1 MFLRALR
8 MKGFKSFSRQTEL
21 VFEPGVAVVI
31 GPNGSGKSNIADAVM
46 WVLGEQSPTSIRG
59 SSMQD
64 LIFAGSDGRRAAAA
78 AEVELVFDNADGA
91 LSVPTP
97 EVSIG
102 RRIVRGGETTYTI
115 NRAVCRLTDVIELTA
130 EMGLGREMHSIIG
143 QGKVETLLAA
153 KPDERRALVEEAA
166 GLGRYKRRRER
177 SQIKL
182 REVRRN
188 LERARDLEREAS
200 LQLAPLRRQANAAET
215 LRAIEN
221 ELAETRG
228 CLLTGEIVALDERL
242 AEERE
247 AVASVADRRAALDER
262 LAQTEKARLAEE
274 ESFARDVRERER
286 RAGRALRAR
295 YLGDRLAG
303 CRRLIA
309 QRGALL
315 DEMRRAAE
323 AERESLAAEL
333 ENAAS
338 SAAPAP
344 EGDDLSVFE
353 ATLAVA
359 REAHDKAAALLATA
373 RADLGQ
379 RRSAGAHQ
387 ELELETLTARRE
399 RTERRRAAVSGDATR
414 LAGDVDGNAATR
426 AALLA
431 EEQAANARVDEA
443 AAALSAAEAAADEAG
458 EAAAAAAADHARV
471 TAAWQ
476 QLAAERSGVEADL
489 EHAGASLS
497 ELREVDAEV
506 LRAVER
512 YPGVVELSAALSCER
527 GYELA
532 LAAALAQYPGT
543 LAVSSSE
550 DQWSVLEALRS
561 AGVSLARLLAPARR
575 GRGRVSS
582 AFPGAVP
589 LADRVTVDVGDRLQH
604 VLAEVVVVS
613 DLTAVPDTF
622 EGLAVTRDGSYYRPS
637 TGQLGLAAGVP
648 AALVIERRARLEA
661 LVERLDAVKAREARE
676 SVAAAAARTRSESL
690 AAARADATAALEAA
704 ATALDEARRRTGS
717 AAAQRRGADEQAG
730 RLDESL
736 SAARREAESL
746 EAELAALADGV
757 AACERDT
764 AAAHAALRVSEAAA
778 AAAEAAHLDAL
789 SAFTRARVDLDER
802 RARAQRGAD
811 ERARGERRLESV
823 RRRLRDIEGRLRSV
837 PGATEACA
845 DVVAALEALQ
855 GNVEPLIERL
865 SDEAGEAEERVRDRV
880 AARRLAEDE
889 VALRHEV
896 DELGESR
903 GAALV
908 AVARLE
914 ERRAELAARFDQVA
928 AALETSVFEAPQ
940 DDAEAA
946 SLRARLERLERRRD
960 GVGPVNP
967 LAEAECARLSEHV
980 EFLREQRKDLEHS
993 LDETETLIAELTQR
1007 IEVDFDQTFAVVQG
1021 NFAHMVGILFPG
1033 GSGRLVTVPGEG
1045 DEPSGIAIEVKPA
1058 RKLGRKLALL
1068 SGGERS
1074 LVALAFLLALLLSRT
1089 CPLYILDEV
1098 EAALDDI
1105 NIGLFVSLVRDYRAK
1120 TQFLI
1125 ITHQKRTMEAADL
1138 LYGVTMGPDGTSQ
1151 VVSARMAEEEIDH
1164 EAGVT

>member
-31 GPNGSGKSNIADAVM
+31 GPNGSGKSNIADAVT

-64 LIFAGSDGRRAAAA
+64 LIFAGTDGRRAAAS
-78 AEVELVFDNADGA
+78 AEVELVFDNSDGA
-91 LSVPTP
+91 LSVPTA

-115 NRAVCRLTDVIELTA
+115 NRTVCRLTDVIELTA

-177 SQIKL
+177 SEIKL

-215 LRAIEN
+215 LRAIEHD
-221 ELAETRG
+221 LAETRG
-228 CLLTGEIVALDERL
+228 RLLTGEIVALDERL
-242 AEERE
+242 SEERA
-247 AVASVADRRAALDER
+247 AVSSVAARRAALDER
-262 LAQTEKARLAEE
+262 LAQTEQARLAEE

-323 AERESLAAEL
+323 GERESLAAEL
-333 ENAAS
+333 AGSAAS
-338 SAAPAP
+338 GEPLPA
-344 EGDDLSVFE
+344 GADLSAFE
-353 ATLAVA
+353 AGFAAAEAAQA
-359 REAHDKAAALLATA
+359 RAAALLAAA
-373 RADLGQ
+373 RGGLGE
-379 RRSAGAHQ
+379 RRAACARE
-387 ELELETLTARRE
+387 ELELETVTARRE
-399 RTERRRAAVSGDATR
+399 RAGRRRLAVEADAGRLVADAQGNDAARAT
-414 LAGDVDGNAATR
+414 LAEDERQAD
-426 AALLA
+426 AAL
-431 EEQAANARVDEA
+431 DEA
-443 AAALSAAEAAADEAG
+443 AAALSVAESAADAAGDEAAT
-458 EAAAAAAADHARV
+458 AAAALADV

-476 QLAAERSGVEADL
+476 QIAAERAGVEADL

-506 LRAVER
+506 LRVAER
-512 YPGVVELSAALSCER
+512 YPGVVELSAAVSCER

-532 LAAALAQYPGT
+532 LAAALAQHPGT
-543 LAVSSSE
+543 LAVSGGE
-550 DQWSVLEALRS
+550 DKWSVLEALRL
-561 AGVSLARLLAPARR
+561 AGVKLARLLAPARR
-575 GRGRVSS
+575 GSATAPI
-582 AFPGAVP
+582 AFPGALP
-589 LADRVTVDVGDRLQH
+589 LADRVTVEAGDHLAQ

-613 DLTAVPDTF
+613 DLTAVPDSF
-622 EGLAVTRDGSYYRPS
+622 EGLAVMRDGSYYRPS

-648 AALVIERRARLEA
+648 AALVIERRARVEA
-661 LVERLDAVKAREARE
+661 LVERFDALKAREARE
-676 SVAAAAARTRSESL
+676 SVAAAGARARSEAL
-690 AAARADATAALEAA
+690 ASARAVSVAALEAA
-704 ATALDEARRRTGS
+704 AATLDEARRRCAS
-717 AAAQRRGADEQAG
+717 AVVERRGADERAS
-730 RLDESL
+730 RLAEAL
-736 SAARREAESL
+736 AAARAEAGSL
-746 EAELAALADGV
+746 EAELAGLA
-757 AACERDT
+757 EL
-764 AAAHAALRVSEAAA
+764 AAAHEREAATERATLNVSETAA
-778 AAAEAAHLDAL
+778 AAAEAAHLETLGAL
-789 SAFTRARVDLDER
+789 TRVRIELDER
-802 RARAQRGAD
+802 RAREQRSAD
-811 ERARGERRLESV
+811 ERARNERRLESA
-823 RRRLRDIEGRLRSV
+823 RRRLHEVESRLRGV

-845 DVVAALEALQ
+845 DVVTALEGLQ
-855 GNVEPLIERL
+855 NGVEPLIERL
-865 SDEAGEAEERVRDRV
+865 SDEAGEAEGRVRDRV

-889 VALRHEV
+889 VALRREV

-908 AVARLE
+908 SVARLE
-914 ERRAELAARFDQVA
+914 ERRAEVAARFDQVA
-928 AALETSVFEAPQ
+928 EALEVSVFETPQ
-940 DDAEAA
+940 GDDEVAA
-946 SLRARLERLERRRD
+946 LRSRLERLERRRD

-980 EFLREQRKDLEHS
+980 EFLREQRRDLEHS
-993 LDETETLIAELTQR
+993 LDETESLIAELTQR
-1007 IEVDFDQTFAVVQG
+1007 IEVDFDETFSVVQG

-1105 NIGLFVSLVRDYRAK
+1105 NIGLFVSLVRDYRSR

>member
-78 AEVELVFDNADGA
+78 AEVELVFDNADGT

-153 KPDERRALVEEAA
+153 RPDERRALVEEAA

-200 LQLAPLRRQANAAET
+200 LQLAPLRRQANAVET
-215 LRAIEN
+215 LRGIEN

-228 CLLTGEIVALDERL
+228 RLLTGEIVALDERL
-242 AEERE
+242 TEERE
-247 AVASVADRRAALDER
+247 AVEAVAGRRAALDER
-262 LAQTEKARLAEE
+262 LARTEQARLAEE

-295 YLGDRLAG
+295 YLGDRLAS

-333 ENAAS
+333 ENAATS
-338 SAAPAP
+338 SEPAP
-344 EGDDLSVFE
+344 QGDDLSAFE

-359 REAHDKAAALLATA
+359 QEAHDKAAALAAAA
-373 RADLGQ
+373 RADLAEQ
-379 RRSAGAHQ
+379 RSAGARH
-387 ELELETLTARRE
+387 ELELEGLTARRE
-399 RTERRRAAVSGDATR
+399 RAGRRHAAVSADAER
-414 LAGDVDGNAATR
+414 LVADGEGNAATR

-431 EEQAANARVDEA
+431 EELAAHARIDEA
-443 AAALSAAEAAADEAG
+443 TATLSAAEAAADEASEAAS
-458 EAAAAAAADHARV
+458 EAAAALARI
-471 TAAWQ
+471 TSSWQ
-476 QLAAERSGVEADL
+476 QLAAERAGVEADL
-489 EHAGASLS
+489 EHAGASLA
-497 ELREVDAEV
+497 ELREVDADV

-512 YPGVVELSAALSCER
+512 YPGVVDLSAAVSCER

-543 LAVSSSE
+543 LAVSSGE
-550 DQWSVLEALRS
+550 DQWSVLDALRS

-575 GRGRVSS
+575 GRGRPMG

-589 LADRVTVDVGDRLQH
+589 LADRVTVGAGDRLEH
-604 VLAEVVVVS
+604 VLSEVVVVS

-622 EGLAVTRDGSYYRPS
+622 EGLAVMRDGSYYRPS

-676 SVAAAAARTRSESL
+676 SVAAAGARARSETL
-690 AAARADATAALEAA
+690 ATARVGAMTALEAA
-704 ATALDEARRRTGS
+704 ATALDEARRRAAS
-717 AAAQRRGADEQAG
+717 AALERRGADERAQ
-730 RLDESL
+730 RLAEAL
-736 SAARREAESL
+736 TAARLEAESL
-746 EAELAALADGV
+746 DAELAALAERV
-757 AACERDT
+757 VACERET
-764 AAAHAALRVSEAAA
+764 AAARGALRVSEASA
-778 AAAEAAHLDAL
+778 AAAEAAHLETLGAL
-789 SAFTRARVDLDER
+789 TRARVDLDER

-811 ERARGERRLESV
+811 ERARNDRRLESV
-823 RRRLRDIEGRLRSV
+823 RRRLRDVEGRLRV
-837 PGATEACA
+837 APGATDACA
-845 DVVAALEALQ
+845 EVVAALEALQ
-855 GNVEPLIERL
+855 RGVEPLIERL
-865 SDEAGEAEERVRDRV
+865 GDEAGEAEERVRDR
-880 AARRLAEDE
+880 AEARRLAEDE

-908 AVARLE
+908 TVARLE

-928 AALETSVFEAPQ
+928 TALETSVFEAPG
-940 DDAEAA
+940 DDAEATA
-946 SLRARLERLERRRD
+946 LRARLERLEHRRD

-993 LDETETLIAELTQR
+993 LDETESLIAELTQR
-1007 IEVDFDQTFAVVQG
+1007 IEVDFEQTFAVVQD

-1105 NIGLFVSLVRDYRAK
+1105 NIGLFVSLVRDYRSR

-1138 LYGVTMGPDGTSQ
+1138 LYGVTMGPEGTSQ

>member
-59 SSMQD
+59 TSMQD

-78 AEVELVFDNADGA
+78 AEVELVFDNSDGA
-91 LSVPTP
+91 LSVPTA

-115 NRAVCRLTDVIELTA
+115 NRATCRLTDVIELTA

-177 SQIKL
+177 SEIKL

-188 LERARDLEREAS
+188 LERARDLEREAN

-215 LRAIEN
+215 LRGIEN

-228 CLLTGEIVALDERL
+228 RLLTGEIVALDERL
-242 AEERE
+242 AEERA
-247 AVASVADRRAALDER
+247 AVTSVAARRAALDER
-262 LAQTEKARLAEE
+262 LAQTEQARLAEE

-323 AERESLAAEL
+323 AERESLAAEI
-333 ENAAS
+333 ESGTAS
-338 SAAPAP
+338 GEPLPA
-344 EGDDLSVFE
+344 GDDLSAFE
-353 ATLAVA
+353 AA
-359 REAHDKAAALLATA
+359 RAAAEEAQGKAAVLLAAA
-373 RADLGQ
+373 RGELGE
-379 RRSAGAHQ
+379 RRSACARQ
-387 ELELETLTARRE
+387 ELELETVVARRE
-399 RTERRRAAVSGDATR
+399 RAGRRRVAVEADAGRLTAEVESNDAARAAAADDERRRAA
-414 LAGDVDGNAATR
+414 
-426 AALLA
+426 AL
-431 EEQAANARVDEA
+431 DEA
-443 AAALSAAEAAADEAG
+443 AAALSAAESAADAAG
-458 EAAAAAAADHARV
+458 DQAAAAAAALAEV

-476 QLAAERSGVEADL
+476 QIAAERAGVEADL

-506 LRAVER
+506 LRVAER
-512 YPGVVELSAALSCER
+512 YPGVVELSAAVSCER

-532 LAAALAQYPGT
+532 LAAALAQHPGT
-543 LAVSSSE
+543 LAVSGGDE
-550 DQWSVLEALRS
+550 KWSVLEALRS
-561 AGVSLARLLAPARR
+561 AGVLLARLLAPAHA
-575 GRGRVSS
+575 GRGRTAV
-582 AFPGAVP
+582 AFPGALA
-589 LADRVTVDVGDRLQH
+589 LADKVTVDTGDHLDQ
-604 VLAEVVVVS
+604 VLSEVVVVS
-613 DLTAVPDTF
+613 DLTAVPDSF
-622 EGLAVTRDGSYYRPS
+622 EGLAVMRDGSYYRPS

-648 AALVIERRARLEA
+648 AALVIERRARVEA
-661 LVERLDAVKAREARE
+661 LVERLDALKAREARE
-676 SVAAAAARTRSESL
+676 SVAVAGARARSEALASARAGAAAT
-690 AAARADATAALEAA
+690 LEAA
-704 ATALDEARRRTGS
+704 AVALDEARRRSTS
-717 AAAQRRGADEQAG
+717 AAVEQRGADERARRLTEALTAARAEADSLDAELVALAERSATQEREAAAG
-730 RLDESL
+730 R
-736 SAARREAESL
+736 
-746 EAELAALADGV
+746 
-757 AACERDT
+757 
-764 AAAHAALRVSEAAA
+764 AALRVSEAATA
-778 AAAEAAHLDAL
+778 TAEAAHLETL
-789 SAFTRARVDLDER
+789 GVLTRARIELDER
-802 RARAQRGAD
+802 QAREQRSAD
-811 ERARGERRLESV
+811 ERARNERRLESA
-823 RRRLRDIEGRLRSV
+823 RRRLREVESRLEGV

-845 DVVAALEALQ
+845 DVVAALETLQ
-855 GNVEPLIERL
+855 RGVEPLIKRL
-865 SDEAGEAEERVRDRV
+865 SDEAGEAEGRVRDRV

-889 VALRHEV
+889 VALRREV

-914 ERRAELAARFDQVA
+914 ERRAEVAARFDQVA
-928 AALETSVFEAPQ
+928 EALEVSVFEAPK
-940 DDAEAA
+940 DDGEATA
-946 SLRARLERLERRRD
+946 LRGRLERLERRRD

-980 EFLREQRKDLEHS
+980 EFLREQRKDLERS
-993 LDETETLIAELTQR
+993 LDETESLITELTQR
-1007 IEVDFDQTFAVVQG
+1007 IEVDFDETFAVVQG

-1045 DEPSGIAIEVKPA
+1045 GEPSGIAIQVKPA

-1105 NIGLFVSLVRDYRAK
+1105 NIGLFVSLVREYRSR

>member
-31 GPNGSGKSNIADAVM
+31 GPNGSGKSNIADAVT

-78 AEVELVFDNADGA
+78 AEVELVFDNSDGA
-91 LSVPTP
+91 LSVPTA

-177 SQIKL
+177 SEIKL

-215 LRAIEN
+215 LRGIEK

-228 CLLTGEIVALDERL
+228 RLLTGEIVALDERL
-242 AEERE
+242 AEERA
-247 AVASVADRRAALDER
+247 AVASVAARRAALDER
-262 LAQTEKARLAEE
+262 LAQTEQARLAEE

-323 AERESLAAEL
+323 AERESLAVEL
-333 ENAAS
+333 ESGATSGEPLPGGA
-338 SAAPAP
+338 
-344 EGDDLSVFE
+344 DLSVFE
-353 ATLAVA
+353 AGLAA
-359 REAHDKAAALLATA
+359 AEAAQSKAAALLAAA
-373 RADLGQ
+373 RGELGE
-379 RRSAGAHQ
+379 RRSACARQ
-387 ELELETLTARRE
+387 ELELETVTARRE
-399 RTERRRAAVSGDATR
+399 RGGRRRVVVEADAGRLAAEVEANDAARAALADAER
-414 LAGDVDGNAATR
+414 LAGAI
-426 AALLA
+426 L
-431 EEQAANARVDEA
+431 DEA
-443 AAALSAAEAAADEAG
+443 AAALAAAESAADAAGDEAAT
-458 EAAAAAAADHARV
+458 AAAALAEV
-471 TAAWQ
+471 TSAWQ
-476 QLAAERSGVEADL
+476 QIAAERAGVEADL
-489 EHAGASLS
+489 EHAGASLA

-506 LRAVER
+506 LRVAER
-512 YPGVVELSAALSCER
+512 YPGVVELSAAVSCER

-532 LAAALAQYPGT
+532 LAAALAQHPGT
-543 LAVSSSE
+543 LAVSGGE
-550 DQWSVLEALRS
+550 DKWSVLEALRS
-561 AGVSLARLLAPARR
+561 AGVLLARLLAPAHR
-575 GRGRVSS
+575 GRGQTTI
-582 AFPGAVP
+582 AFPGALP
-589 LADRVTVDVGDRLQH
+589 LADRVTVDAGDHLEE
-604 VLAEVVVVS
+604 VLSEVVVVS
-613 DLTAVPDTF
+613 DLTAVPDSF
-622 EGLAVTRDGSYYRPS
+622 EGLAVMRDGSYYRPS

-648 AALVIERRARLEA
+648 AALVIERRARVEA
-661 LVERLDAVKAREARE
+661 LVERLDALKAREARE
-676 SVAAAAARTRSESL
+676 SVAAAGGRAGSEAL
-690 AAARADATAALEAA
+690 ASARAGAVATLEAA
-704 ATALDEARRRTGS
+704 AAALDEARRRSTS
-717 AAAQRRGADEQAG
+717 AAVE
-730 RLDESL
+730 
-736 SAARREAESL
+736 
-746 EAELAALADGV
+746 
-757 AACERDT
+757 
-764 AAAHAALRVSEAAA
+764 
-778 AAAEAAHLDAL
+778 
-789 SAFTRARVDLDER
+789 
-802 RARAQRGAD
+802 QRGAD
-811 ERARGERRLESV
+811 ERARRLAEALTTARTEAESLDAELAALVERAETHEREAATGRAALSVSEAATAAAEAAHLETLGALTRARIELDERRAREQRSADERARNDRRLESA
-823 RRRLRDIEGRLRSV
+823 RRRLHEVESRLQGV

-855 GNVEPLIERL
+855 SGVEPLIERL
-865 SDEAGEAEERVRDRV
+865 SDEAGEAEGRVRDRV

-889 VALRHEV
+889 VALRREV

-914 ERRAELAARFDQVA
+914 ERRTEVAVRFDQVA
-928 AALETSVFEAPQ
+928 EALEISVFEAPLN
-940 DDAEAA
+940 DDEAA
-946 SLRARLERLERRRD
+946 ALRSRLERLERRRD

-980 EFLREQRKDLEHS
+980 EFLREQRRDLEHS
-993 LDETETLIAELTQR
+993 LDETESLIAELTQR
-1007 IEVDFDQTFAVVQG
+1007 IEVDFDETFAVVQG

-1033 GSGRLVTVPGEG
+1033 GSGRLVTVAGEG

-1105 NIGLFVSLVRDYRAK
+1105 NIGLFVSLVRDYRSK

>member
-31 GPNGSGKSNIADAVM
+31 GPNGSGKSNIADAVT

-78 AEVELVFDNADGA
+78 AEVELVFDNSDGA
-91 LSVPTP
+91 LSVPTA

-177 SQIKL
+177 SEIKL

-215 LRAIEN
+215 LRGIEK

-228 CLLTGEIVALDERL
+228 RLLTGEIVALDERL
-242 AEERE
+242 AEERA
-247 AVASVADRRAALDER
+247 AVASVAARRAALDER
-262 LAQTEKARLAEE
+262 LAQTEQARLAEE

-323 AERESLAAEL
+323 AERESLAVEL
-333 ENAAS
+333 ESGATSGEPLPGGA
-338 SAAPAP
+338 
-344 EGDDLSVFE
+344 DLSVFE
-353 ATLAVA
+353 AGLAA
-359 REAHDKAAALLATA
+359 AEAAQSKAAALLAAA
-373 RADLGQ
+373 RGELGE
-379 RRSAGAHQ
+379 RRSACARQ
-387 ELELETLTARRE
+387 ELELETVTARRE
-399 RTERRRAAVSGDATR
+399 RGGRRRVVVEADAGRLAAEVEANDAARAALADDER
-414 LAGDVDGNAATR
+414 LAGAI
-426 AALLA
+426 L
-431 EEQAANARVDEA
+431 DEA
-443 AAALSAAEAAADEAG
+443 AAALAAAESAADAAGDEAAT
-458 EAAAAAAADHARV
+458 AAAALAEV
-471 TAAWQ
+471 TSAWQ
-476 QLAAERSGVEADL
+476 QIAAERAGVEADL
-489 EHAGASLS
+489 EHAGASLA

-506 LRAVER
+506 LRVAER
-512 YPGVVELSAALSCER
+512 YPGVVELSAAVSCER

-532 LAAALAQYPGT
+532 LAAALAQHPGT
-543 LAVSSSE
+543 LAVSGGE
-550 DQWSVLEALRS
+550 DKWSVLEALRS
-561 AGVSLARLLAPARR
+561 AGVLLARLLAPAHR
-575 GRGRVSS
+575 GRGQTTI
-582 AFPGAVP
+582 AFPGALP
-589 LADRVTVDVGDRLQH
+589 LADRVTVDAGDHLEE
-604 VLAEVVVVS
+604 VLSEVVVVS
-613 DLTAVPDTF
+613 DLTAVPDSF
-622 EGLAVTRDGSYYRPS
+622 EGLAVMRDGSYYRPS

-648 AALVIERRARLEA
+648 AALVIERRARVEA
-661 LVERLDAVKAREARE
+661 LVERLDALKAREARE
-676 SVAAAAARTRSESL
+676 SVAAAGGRAGSEAL
-690 AAARADATAALEAA
+690 ASARAGAVATLEAA
-704 ATALDEARRRTGS
+704 AAALDEARRRSTS
-717 AAAQRRGADEQAG
+717 AAVE
-730 RLDESL
+730 
-736 SAARREAESL
+736 
-746 EAELAALADGV
+746 
-757 AACERDT
+757 
-764 AAAHAALRVSEAAA
+764 
-778 AAAEAAHLDAL
+778 
-789 SAFTRARVDLDER
+789 
-802 RARAQRGAD
+802 QRGAD
-811 ERARGERRLESV
+811 ERARRLAEALTTARTEAESLDAELAALVERAETHEREAATGRAALSVSEAATAAAEAAHLETLGALTRARIELDERRAREQRSADERARNDRRLESA
-823 RRRLRDIEGRLRSV
+823 RRRLHEVESRLQGV

-855 GNVEPLIERL
+855 SGVEPLIERL
-865 SDEAGEAEERVRDRV
+865 SDEAGEAEGRVRDRV

-889 VALRHEV
+889 VALRREV

-914 ERRAELAARFDQVA
+914 ERRTEVAVRFDQVA
-928 AALETSVFEAPQ
+928 EALEISVFEAPQ
-940 DDAEAA
+940 SDDEAA
-946 SLRARLERLERRRD
+946 ALRSRLERLERRRD

-980 EFLREQRKDLEHS
+980 EFLREQRRDLEHS
-993 LDETETLIAELTQR
+993 LDETESLIAELTQR
-1007 IEVDFDQTFAVVQG
+1007 IEVDFDETFAVVQG

-1033 GSGRLVTVPGEG
+1033 GSGRLVTVAGEG

-1105 NIGLFVSLVRDYRAK
+1105 NIGLFVSLVRDYRSK